1 MHSQFSSSLLQVN
14 KVSSSF
20 IPTTRHLLPKSNPIG
35 WYSIHPYQSHAFL
48 FSFKKAPPDV
58 RFSPLTQPSATIPFT
73 PFIPIH
79 KKRTHKEQNTGIE
92 KRRTW
97 KTRTIDILSRTL
109 TNAHIGWR
117 ITLSRRKQLVRVA
130 LGYLVRISDEGPWPD
145 RSTNSS
151 HGCGAKWGQGPVI
164 SLIWVLTQATWTPKG
179 LAGRAF
185 GNLWNRSPWNYL

>member
-1 MHSQFSSSLLQVN
+1 MQSQFWSILPQIN

-20 IPTTRHLLPKSNPIG
+20 IPTTRYLLPKSNPIG

-92 KRRTW
+92 KRRKW

-130 LGYLVRISDEGPWPD
+130 LVYLVRISDEGPWPD
-145 RSTNSS
+145 KSINPS
-151 HGCGAKWGQGPVI
+151 HGCGAKWGQMPVI
-164 SLIWVLTQATWTPKG
+164 SRIWVLKKPLEHPKSWLAATTV
-179 LAGRAF
+179 
-185 GNLWNRSPWNYL
+185 